1 MRTPMP
7 ALPAEPVLPAPSAGS
22 APSAP
27 SAPIAPIAPPRK
39 RRVARLR
46 ARLCAL
52 DARLF
57 QIAFLATLLSIGVLL
72 RDFSLKPE
80 QMALTFIAGLATQ
93 LFWVRHLK
101 LEGVG
106 MLSALITCFG
116 LSILLRADTYWVHPL
131 AATLAISAKF
141 LLRVGDKHVYNPA
154 NLGVIL
160 ATTLLPGAWVSPGQW
175 GNDLAYAL
183 WFVALG
189 GLVVQRARRVDI
201 SWMFLAAF
209 LGLCAARLAWL
220 DVPLARGLALLS
232 HQTQSGALLL
242 FAFFMISDPM
252 TIPNRPSMR
261 LFYACLVAAGA
272 FAWQFVLYKP
282 NALIWAL
289 FLATPLVPLLDRL
302 FPGRKH
308 EWRGSPISSA
318 DGAPDTRNGPIAGSL
333 PGSDTK
339 LPVS

>member
-1 MRTPMP
+1 MP
-7 ALPAEPVLPAPSAGS
+7 SIANSGSLSAPDERSPSPQLPARPLAQVL
-22 APSAP
+22 
-27 SAPIAPIAPPRK
+27 
-39 RRVARLR
+39 ARLR
-46 ARLCAL
+46 AL

-57 QIAFLATLLSIGVLL
+57 QIAFLATLLTIGVLL

-80 QMALTFIAGLATQ
+80 QMALTFAAGLATQ
-93 LFWVRHLK
+93 LFWTRYLQLDKV
-101 LEGVG
+101 GV
-106 MLSALITCFG
+106 LSALITCFG
-116 LSILLRADTYWVHPL
+116 LSILLRADSYWVHPL
-131 AATLAISAKF
+131 AACVALSAKF
-141 LLRVGDKHVYNPA
+141 LVRIGDKHMYNPA

-201 SWMFLAAF
+201 SWLFLFFF
-209 LGLCAARLAWL
+209 LGLCAARLVWL
-220 DVPLARGLALLS
+220 DVPLQRGLTLLS

-261 LFYACLVAAGA
+261 VLYAAVVALGA
-272 FAWQFVLYKP
+272 FLWQFYLYKP

-302 FPGRKH
+302 FPGPKH
-308 EWRGSPISSA
+308 RWR
-318 DGAPDTRNGPIAGSL
+318 GPIASGL
-333 PGSDTK
+333 PVSDTK